1 MSELSKLLDQMR
13 SEMAL
18 EKTAAAPNE
27 PAQGESQQN
36 ADPLTM
42 AGDVLA
48 KITNF
53 LQAGQGQVDP
63 AGAVAQDPSQQQ
75 QTQVDPATGQPV
87 AAPAGAPGMGGG
99 VSRVSL
105 EIPEGMT
112 IKVASEIK
120 TREEAV
126 RFLLAFSPEAFAG
139 SN

>member
-13 SEMAL
+13 SDMAL
-18 EKTAAAPNE
+18 EKTAAAPSE
-27 PAQGESQQN
+27 PAQGEAQQN
-36 ADPLTM
+36 ADPLAL
-42 AGDVLA
+42 AGDIIV

-75 QTQVDPATGQPV
+75 VQVDPATGQPV
-87 AAPAGAPGMGGG
+87 AAPGMGGG